1 MAGAPG
7 RLART
12 IFGAERRGLSDR
24 SFLLQPPRPQDRRRH
39 RVVSRANAPGCLFWP
54 RAEGCWT
61 NLDIFVP
68 QTQVYTAL
76 ELVEEEAYTRAR
88 KANKQVWYYSSGV
101 FDGPHGLDSD
111 VELPAMRSRL
121 LVGTVAFAHKVDGF
135 LYYR

>member
-1 MAGAPG
+1 MDVSPA
-7 RLART
+7 T
-12 IFGAERRGLSDR
+12 ISLPFGLHSSQDGSDI
-24 SFLLQPPRPQDRRRH
+24 
-39 RVVSRANAPGCLFWP
+39 VSTGWN
-54 RAEGCWT
+54 

>member
-1 MAGAPG
+1 MYTDECHG
-7 RLART
+7 
-12 IFGAERRGLSDR
+12 
-24 SFLLQPPRPQDRRRH
+24 
-39 RVVSRANAPGCLFWP
+39 FWP